1 MTRRAFKALGD
12 PTRLQIVEF
21 LSAMCCSRASVNE
34 EGGVLGPT
42 AGEVCC
48 HITGAGKIN
57 STISQHLKELESC
70 GLIQIERKGKYMVCT
85 LCTERLAELSD
96 YLTGLKQSVRDGE
109 CCPEEC

>member
-21 LSAMCCSRASVNE
+21 LSTMCCSRAAVNE

-85 LCTERLAELSD
+85 LCTEKLAELGD
-96 YLTGLKQSVRDGE
+96 FLKALGQNIQDSQ
-109 CCPEEC
+109 CWPEE

>member
-1 MTRRAFKALGD
+1 MMRRGLKALGD
-12 PTRLQIVEF
+12 PTRLRIVEF
-21 LSAMCCSRASVNE
+21 LSTMCCSRASINE

-48 HITGAGKIN
+48 HITGAEKIN

-70 GLIQIERKGKYMVCT
+70 GLIQIERKGKYMVCS
-85 LCTERLAELSD
+85 LCTERLTELGD
-96 YLTGLKQSVRDGE
+96 FLKALGQGGQDGE